1 MASLDLV
8 CKQGSTFERVFTW
21 RIDNALVNLAG
32 FTARMQVRRRAS
44 APTVLLSLTSGGGGI
59 AFPSAG
65 LINVQATAAQTA
77 ALPAGYWRYDLELVD
92 GVGRVYGIAEG
103 CFEVAAEV
111 TR

>member
-21 RIDNALVNLAG
+21 KIDGTLVTLTG
-32 FTARMQVRRRAS
+32 FTARLQVRRRAS

-59 AFPSAG
+59 TFPSAG

-77 ALPAGYWRYDLELVD
+77 AIPPGYWRYDLELID
-92 GVGRVYGIAEG
+92 SAGRVYGIADG
-103 CFEVAAEV
+103 CFEVVAEV